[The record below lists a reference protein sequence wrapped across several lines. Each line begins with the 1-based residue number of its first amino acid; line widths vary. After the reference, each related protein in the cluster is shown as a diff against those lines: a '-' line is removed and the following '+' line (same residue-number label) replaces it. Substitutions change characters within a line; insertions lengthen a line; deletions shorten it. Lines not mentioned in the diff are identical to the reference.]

1 MKTLTCDVL
10 VVGLGPAGS
19 SITRK
24 YLGIFKNTAS
34 QHPAE
39 RHAYLHL

>member
-24 YLGIFKNTAS
+24 YLGIFKNNAS
-34 QHPAE
+34 QPHGD
-39 RHAYLHL
+39 RHENPRL